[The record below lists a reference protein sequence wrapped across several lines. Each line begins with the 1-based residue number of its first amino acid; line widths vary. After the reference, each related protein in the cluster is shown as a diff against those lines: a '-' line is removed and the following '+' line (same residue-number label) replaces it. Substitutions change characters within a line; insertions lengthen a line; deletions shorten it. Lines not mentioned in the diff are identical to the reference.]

1 MGNRKR
7 NQNFHETYVPGA
19 VKPPSARSTGFVFA
33 GVSVLIALAYRH
45 HPTVL
50 AIAACAAVLFLALSF
65 LAPRVLEP
73 LNIVWFKIGMI
84 MHKVVTPVIMFLMFA
99 IAVVPMGALMRLF
112 SDPLRLKR
120 DNTLSTYWLEPN
132 PDELKLSSMKNQF

>member
-1 MGNRKR
+1 MN
-7 NQNFHETYVPGA
+7 
-19 VKPPSARSTGFVFA
+19 
-33 GVSVLIALAYRH
+33 
-45 HPTVL
+45 
-50 AIAACAAVLFLALSF
+50 
-65 LAPRVLEP
+65 
-73 LNIVWFKIGMI
+73 
-84 MHKVVTPVIMFLMFA
+84 PVIMFLMFA